1 MSKITIA
8 IDASTKSTGIAMFQD
23 KELIEYKNIKSN
35 NKSVLKRIK
44 YMTDAIEEIYVN
56 HSNNSFI
63 NNLTKAITD
72 GEYDSPTYQIVMEQV
87 LPDNL
92 TKDENQWIRNQA
104 TFKALMYLQAAI
116 VLMFDHYDLEVELVS
131 ATTWRKWCGIAQGA
145 YVKRDV
151 LKVRDVQFVKEKYN
165 IDVND
170 DIADAICIGYGK
182 LNHEP
187 EPEPF
192 NWE

>member
-8 IDASTKSTGIAMFQD
+8 IDASTKSTGIAIFKD
-23 KELIEYKNIKSN
+23 KELIEYKNIKSS

-56 HSNNSFI
+56 HSNNSFM

-92 TKDENQWIRNQA
+92 TKMKING
-104 TFKALMYLQAAI
+104 YAI
-116 VLMFDHYDLEVELVS
+116 KLL
-131 ATTWRKWCGIAQGA
+131 
-145 YVKRDV
+145 
-151 LKVRDVQFVKEKYN
+151 LK
-165 IDVND
+165 
-170 DIADAICIGYGK
+170 
-182 LNHEP
+182 H
-187 EPEPF
+187 
-192 NWE
+192 